1 MTETGHPLL
10 DVRGLSIRVGRARN
24 NLVDDVSFWLDPGR
38 TLCIV
43 GESGCGKSLT
53 ALALMGLLA
62 TPPLSVTGGTAMFR
76 GQDLLSLS
84 KAEQQRIR
92 GDRMA
97 MIFQEPMSS
106 LNPVLRIGEQIAE
119 SVRRHKKTGS
129 QAARARALEMLERV
143 RIPAA
148 AKRLD
153 EFPHQLSGG
162 MRQRAM
168 IAMALAND
176 PELLLADEPTTA
188 LDVTIQAQ
196 ILELMRVL
204 QAELGTA
211 MILITHDLGVVAEM
225 ADDVA
230 VMYAGRI
237 VEIGTVQDIFEDPQ
251 HPYTIGLMS
260 SMPALGQRSD
270 RLVTIPGRVP
280 SPADMPDG
288 CRFASRCP
296 FRQDQCAE
304 KPALGTLSGSHRVA
318 CWRSPIEQAL
328 GNPVAN
334 RVPA

>member
-1 MTETGHPLL
+1 MTGTGQDLL
-10 DVRGLSIRVGRARN
+10 DVRNLSIRVGKARN
-24 NLVDDVSFWLDPGR
+24 NLVDDVSFSLAPGR

-62 TPPLSVTGGTAMFR
+62 SPPLSVTGGTAIFDGR
-76 GQDLLSLS
+76 DLLSLPQS
-84 KAEQQRIR
+84 ERQRIR

-119 SVRRHKKTGS
+119 AVRRHKRVGTE
-129 QAARARALEMLERV
+129 AARARALEMLERV

-148 AKRLD
+148 RKRLD

-196 ILELMRVL
+196 ILDLMRGL
-204 QAELGTA
+204 QAEMGTA
-211 MILITHDLGVVAEM
+211 MIMITHDLGVVAEM
-225 ADDVA
+225 ADEVA

-237 VEIGTVQDIFEDPQ
+237 VEIGATRDIFENPQ

-260 SMPALGQRSD
+260 SMPALGQRSE

-280 SPADMPDG
+280 SATDMPDG

-296 FRQDQCAE
+296 FRKAGCADT
-304 KPALGTLSGSHRVA
+304 PDLHSIGGSHRVA
-318 CWRSPIEQAL
+318 CWRAPIEGAL
-328 GNPVAN
+328 DQRLDEAEL
-334 RVPA
+334 A